1 MVWSPIASVL
11 PGKAVP
17 SARES
22 KSLHREYD
30 LAFLMQ
36 RGLVIRRRRRME
48 GALLG

>member
-1 MVWSPIASVL
+1 MVWSPSASAL

-17 SARES
+17 SERERE
-22 KSLHREYD
+22 SLHREYD

-48 GALLG
+48 GASLG

>member
-17 SARES
+17 RERE
-22 KSLHREYD
+22 SLHREYD

-36 RGLVIRRRRRME
+36 RGLVIRRRME

>member
-1 MVWSPIASVL
+1 MVWSPIASAL

-17 SARES
+17 SERE
-22 KSLHREYD
+22 SLHREYD

-36 RGLVIRRRRRME
+36 RGLVIRRRRME